1 MPIRGIV
8 LGLGLMFVV
17 LAWWRVLQ
25 RRGRATGTVTR
36 RPAPESRS
44 KTSESSEITFTVGGQ
59 SYTFRPTVVTSLDA
73 GKLEVGARVPVAYDP
88 GEPAS
93 ADIAE
98 PWRMYSGPVIATVL
112 YLAFAYYAFLGG
124 GIPGGARP

>member
-25 RRGRATGTVTR
+25 RRARATGTVTR
-36 RPAPESRS
+36 RPLPHERS
-44 KTSESSEITFTVGGQ
+44 QTSASTEITFSIRGQ
-59 SYTFRPTVVTSLDA
+59 SYTFRPTVVTNFDA
-73 GKLEVGARVPVAYDP
+73 GRLEVGAKVAVAYDP
-88 GEPAS
+88 SDPSS

-98 PWRMYSGPVIATVL
+98 TWRMYSGPVIATVL

-124 GIPGGARP
+124 GIPGVTRP

>member
-8 LGLGLMFVV
+8 LGLGLLFVV

-25 RRGRATGTVTR
+25 RRGRATGTVTK
-36 RPAPESRS
+36 RPPRHSRTSTES
-44 KTSESSEITFTVGGQ
+44 TEITFTVGGKP
-59 SYTFRPTVVTSLDA
+59 YTFRPTVVTNFDA
-73 GKLEVGARVPVAYDP
+73 GKLAVGAQVAVAYDP
-88 GEPAS
+88 SDPSS

-98 PWRMYSGPVIATVL
+98 TWRMYSGPVIATVL

-124 GIPGGARP
+124 GIPGGTRP